1 MTECSASQLEFEGF
15 NSRRVVGAF
24 DGGRITSDGGVL
36 LLREVAERSGLIRKF
51 TSCFTDHRDAD
62 LIEHTVESLIAQRVY
77 GLGCGYEDLN
87 DHDTLRDDPLLAMAA
102 GKADPLGQ
110 DRIRERDRGHALAGK
125 STLNRLEL
133 TPSDAGAPAR
143 YKKIVYHADRIES
156 FFVDAFLN
164 AHKEPPEAITLDV
177 DATDDPLHGRQEGR
191 FFHGYY
197 RCYCYLPLYV
207 TCGDFVLAAKLRTSG
222 IDAATGVVEQ
232 MTRIVARIR
241 ARWPEVKITVRGDSG
256 FAREDLMAW
265 CETNHADY
273 VLGLARNTRL
283 IDMISPELAIAKE
296 QSEKSGAPVR
306 IFKDF
311 RYRTQKSWSCERRV
325 VGKAEHIPG
334 KANPRFVVTSL
345 PIEQVG
351 GHKLYEEIY
360 CARGEMENRIK
371 EQMEMFSDRTSTA
384 TMRANQLRLWLSTLA
399 YTLLSEVRRI
409 GLSGSKMARAHCAT
423 IRTRLLKIGALVKV
437 SVRRV
442 TICFSSSFPLQTR
455 VAAAL
460 TNIQA
465 AYPLRC

>member
-1 MTECSASQLEFEGF
+1 MTVASA
-15 NSRRVVGAF
+15 
-24 DGGRITSDGGVL
+24 I
-36 LLREVAERSGLIRKF
+36 
-51 TSCFTDHRDAD
+51 
-62 LIEHTVESLIAQRVY
+62 
-77 GLGCGYEDLN
+77 
-87 DHDTLRDDPLLAMAA
+87 
-102 GKADPLGQ
+102 
-110 DRIRERDRGHALAGK
+110 AGK

-133 TPSDAGAPAR
+133 TPSDAGESAR
-143 YKKIVYHADRIES
+143 YKKIVYQEDRIET

-164 AHKEPPEAITLDV
+164 AHTEPPDAIILDV
-177 DATDDPLHGRQEGR
+177 DATDDPLHGHQEGR

-197 RCYCYLPLYV
+197 GCYCYLPLYV

-222 IDAATGVVEQ
+222 IDAASGVVEQ
-232 MTRIVARIR
+232 IARITAQIR

-256 FAREDLMAW
+256 FAREELMDW
-265 CETNHADY
+265 CEENGADY
-273 VLGLARNTRL
+273 VLGLARNSRL
-283 IDMISPELAIAKE
+283 IDEIATELSIAKE
-296 QSEKSGAPVR
+296 QSETSGAAVR

-345 PIEQVG
+345 PMEQVG

-399 YTLLSEVRRI
+399 YTLVSEVRRI
-409 GLSGSKMARAHCAT
+409 GLSGSKMARAHGAT

-442 TICFSSSFPLQTR
+442 TISFSSSFPMQTR